1 MNRRDAT
8 KLAVSGLA
16 FQAGASAQQRTASA
30 QQQAAGAP
38 PESLDVRNFGAKG
51 DGKTLDT
58 AAINRAIDAAAAAG
72 GGTVVFPAGTYASY
86 SIHLKSK
93 VSLYLGPGATIL
105 AADSTS
111 TTGYDA
117 AEPMELDKYQD
128 YGHSHFHNS
137 LIWGEDLTDIGI
149 LGPGLIYG
157 KGLSKGNGPGLR
169 AEDPHVGNK
178 SISLKNCRNVVLRD
192 FGILQGGHFG
202 ILATGVDNFT
212 IDNLRIDTNRD
223 GMDIDCCRNVR
234 VSNCSVNSPW
244 DDAICLKSSFGL
256 GHARATDMVTIANCL
271 VSGSFALGSL
281 LDGTFKPIPADPGIH
296 RTGRIKFGTESNGGF
311 KNVTIT
317 NCTFDGCQGLALETV
332 DGGLLEDVTISNIT
346 MRNVISAPIFMRLG
360 ARMRGPAG
368 VPAGV
373 LRRVIVSNIVV
384 SNCASYLGSIISG
397 IPGHPIENIKISDVY
412 VQHQGGGTRE
422 QAARMPAEMETA
434 YPEPGMFGN
443 MPSHG
448 FFIRHAKG
456 VELSN
461 IEIETLKEDQRPFLV
476 MNDVENADLFRIKSP
491 KVAGVPAAALDNVR
505 NFSVSAS
512 KPLFA
517 DTQLDKAA
525 SSKL

>member
-1 MNRRDAT
+1 MV
-8 KLAVSGLA
+8 KLVGAGLA
-16 FQAGASAQQRTASA
+16 FQEAFAQSAGTST
-30 QQQAAGAP
+30 G
-38 PESLDVRNFGAKG
+38 LDVRSFGARG

-58 AAINRAIDAAAAAG
+58 EAINRAIDAAAASG
-72 GGTVVFPAGTYASY
+72 GGTIVFPAGTYATY
-86 SIHLKSK
+86 SIRLKSN

-105 AADSTS
+105 AAENTS

-137 LIWGEDLTDIGI
+137 LIWGEDLSDISI

-157 KGLSKGNGPGLR
+157 KGLSKGTGPGLR

-178 SISLKNCRNVVLRD
+178 SISLKNCRNVTLRD

-234 VSNCSVNSPW
+234 VSNCTVNSPW

-256 GHARATDMVTIANCL
+256 GHARSTDTVTITNCA
-271 VSGSFALGSL
+271 VSGSYALGSL
-281 LDGTFKPIPADPGIH
+281 MDGTFKPLPTGERIP

-311 KNVTIT
+311 KNITIT

-332 DGGLLEDVTISNIT
+332 DGALLEDVTISNIT
-346 MRNVISAPIFMRLG
+346 MRDIISAPIFMRLG
-360 ARMRGPAG
+360 SRMRGPAG
-368 VPAGV
+368 VPVGS

-384 SNCASYLGSIISG
+384 SNCASYLGSVISG

-412 VQHQGGGTRE
+412 VQHQGGGTKE
-422 QAARMPAEMETA
+422 QAARAVLENENA
-434 YPEPGMFGN
+434 YPEPGMFGA

-461 IEIETLKEDQRPFLV
+461 IDIAPLKEDARPLIV
-476 MNDVENADLFRIKSP
+476 MNDVENVDLFRIRAP
-491 KVAGVPAAALDNVR
+491 KTAGVPAAVLNNVR

-512 KPLFA
+512 KPLMA
-517 DTQLDKAA
+517 DNQIAKADSQQL
-525 SSKL
+525 

>member
-1 MNRRDAT
+1 MMKRRDMVA
-8 KLAVSGLA
+8 LAGAGLA
-16 FQAGASAQQRTASA
+16 FQAGASAQQPSA
-30 QQQAAGAP
+30 AAG
-38 PESLDVRNFGAKG
+38 SFDVRSFGAIG
-51 DGKTLDT
+51 DGKTIDT
-58 AAINRAIDAAAAAG
+58 PSINRAIDAAAAAG
-72 GGTVVFPAGTYASY
+72 GGTVVFPAGAYASY

-93 VSLYLGPGATIL
+93 VSLHLGPGATIL
-105 AADSTS
+105 AAENTAS
-111 TTGYDA
+111 TGYDA

-137 LIWGEDLTDIGI
+137 LIWGEDLTDIAI
-149 LGPGLIYG
+149 LGPGLIHG
-157 KGLSKGNGPGLR
+157 KGLSKGTGPGLR

-178 SISLKNCRNVVLRD
+178 AISLKNCRNVLLRD

-256 GHARATDMVTIANCL
+256 GRARATDMVTISNCM
-271 VSGSFALGSL
+271 VSGSFALGSM
-281 LDGTFKPIPADPGIH
+281 LDGTFKPLPAGERIP

-311 KNVTIT
+311 KNVAIT

-332 DGGLLEDVTISNIT
+332 DGGILEDVTVSNIT
-346 MRNVISAPIFMRLG
+346 MRDIISAPIFMRLG
-360 ARMRGPAG
+360 SRMRGPVG
-368 VPAGV
+368 VPVGV

-384 SNCASYLGSIISG
+384 SNCAAYLGSVISG
-397 IPGHPIENIKISDVY
+397 IPGHLIENVKVSDVY
-412 VQHQGGGTRE
+412 VQHQGGGTKE
-422 QAARMPAEMETA
+422 QAARLPPENENA

-456 VELSN
+456 IELSN
-461 IEIETLKEDQRPFLV
+461 IEIETIKEDQRPLV
-476 MNDVENADLFRIKSP
+476 VMHDVQGADLFRIRTP
-491 KVAGVPAAALDNVR
+491 KAPGVPAAVLDNVR
-505 NFSVSAS
+505 NFSVSGS
-512 KPLFA
+512 KSWLA
-517 DTQLDKAA
+517 DTHLEQADAV
-525 SSKL
+525 KL

>member
-1 MNRRDAT
+1 MNRRNAA

-16 FQAGASAQQRTASA
+16 FQAGAFAQQR
-30 QQQAAGAP
+30 AAEPA
-38 PESLDVRNFGAKG
+38 ESLNVRALGAKG

-72 GGTVVFPAGTYASY
+72 GGTVFFPAGTYASY
-86 SIHLKSK
+86 SIHLRSK

-105 AADSTS
+105 AAENTS

-117 AEPMELDKYQD
+117 AEPMALDKYQD

-137 LIWGEDLTDIGI
+137 LIWGEDLTDISI

-157 KGLSKGNGPGLR
+157 QGLSKGTGPGLR

-178 SISLKNCRNVVLRD
+178 SISLKNCRNVILRD

-256 GHARATDMVTIANCL
+256 GHARSTDMVTISDCL
-271 VSGSFALGSL
+271 VSGSFAMGSL
-281 LDGTFKPIPADPGIH
+281 LDGTFKPIAADPSIH

-311 KNVTIT
+311 KNITVT
-317 NCTFDGCQGLALETV
+317 NCTFDGCQGLALESV
-332 DGGLLEDVTISNIT
+332 DGALLEDVTISNIT
-346 MRNVISAPIFMRLG
+346 MRDVISAPIFMRLG
-360 ARMRGPAG
+360 ARMRGPEG
-368 VPAGV
+368 VPIGQ
-373 LRRVIVSNIVV
+373 LRRVIISNIVV

-412 VQHQGGGTRE
+412 VQHQGGGTKE
-422 QAARMPAEMETA
+422 QAVRMPAEMEKG
-434 YPEPGMFGN
+434 YPEPGMFGA

-448 FFIRHAKG
+448 FFIRHAKN

-461 IEIETLKEDQRPFLV
+461 IEIAPVKEDQRPVFV
-476 MNDVENADLFRIKSP
+476 MNDVDGVDLFRIKAP
-491 KVAGVPAAALDNVR
+491 KVAGVPVAALDNVR
-505 NFSVSAS
+505 DFSVSAS
-512 KPLFA
+512 KPLLA
-517 DTQLDKAA
+517 DTLIGNAGA
-525 SSKL
+525 TKL

>member
-1 MNRRDAT
+1 M
-8 KLAVSGLA
+8 
-16 FQAGASAQQRTASA
+16 FQAGASAQQSRGN
-30 QQQAAGAP
+30 AAPAEGM
-38 PESLDVRNFGAKG
+38 DVRKFGAKG

-72 GGTVVFPAGTYASY
+72 GGTVFFPAGTYASY

-93 VSLYLGPGATIL
+93 VLLYLGPGAIIL
-105 AADSTS
+105 AAENTS
-111 TTGYDA
+111 ATGYDP
-117 AEPMELDKYQD
+117 AEHMDLDKYQD

-137 LIWGEDLTDIGI
+137 LIWGEDLIDVAI

-157 KGLSKGNGPGLR
+157 KGLSKGTGPGLR

-256 GHARATDMVTIANCL
+256 GHARATDMVTISNCM
-271 VSGSFALGSL
+271 VSGSFTLGSL
-281 LDGTFKPIPADPGIH
+281 LDGTFKPLPTGERIP

-332 DGGLLEDVTISNIT
+332 DGGLLEDVSISNIT
-346 MRNVISAPIFMRLG
+346 MRDVISAPIFMRLG
-360 ARMRGPAG
+360 ARMRGPEG
-368 VPAGV
+368 VPIGQ
-373 LRRVIVSNIVV
+373 LRRVIISNIVV

-397 IPGHPIENIKISDVY
+397 IPGHPIENVKISDVY
-412 VQHQGGGTRE
+412 VQHQGGGTKE
-422 QAARMPAEMETA
+422 QAARMPAEMERA
-434 YPEPGMFGN
+434 YPEPGMFGA

-448 FFIRHAKG
+448 FFIRHAKD

-461 IEIETLKEDQRPFLV
+461 IEIAPVKEDQRPLFA
-476 MNDVENADLFRIKSP
+476 MNDVEGVDLFRIKAP
-491 KVAGVPAAALDNVR
+491 KVAGVPVAVLDNVR
-505 NFSVSAS
+505 DFNVSAS
-512 KPLFA
+512 KPLLA
-517 DTQLDKAA
+517 DTQLENAGA
-525 SSKL
+525 IKL

>member
-1 MNRRDAT
+1 MDRRDAV
-8 KLAVSGLA
+8 KLAASGLV
-16 FQAGASAQQRTASA
+16 FQGAYAQQG
-30 QQQAAGAP
+30 AAGAAGP
-38 PESLDVRNFGAKG
+38 TAGNLDVKAFGAKG
-51 DGKTLDT
+51 DGKTIDT

-72 GGTVVFPAGTYASY
+72 GGTVAFPAGTYATY

-105 AADSTS
+105 AAENSS
-111 TTGYDA
+111 TTGYDL

-128 YGHSHFHNS
+128 YGHGHFHNS
-137 LIWGEDLTDIGI
+137 LIWGEDLTDIAI
-149 LGPGLIYG
+149 QGPGLIYG
-157 KGLSKGNGPGLR
+157 KGLSKGTGPGLR

-256 GHARATDMVTIANCL
+256 GHARATDMVTVTNCL

-281 LDGTFKPIPADPGIH
+281 MDGTFKPLPTGERIP

-332 DGGLLEDVTISNIT
+332 DGGILEDVAISNIT
-346 MRNVISAPIFMRLG
+346 MRDIISAPIFMRLG
-360 ARMRGPAG
+360 SRMRGPAG
-368 VPAGV
+368 VPVGV

-384 SNCASYLGSIISG
+384 SNCAAYLGSVISG

-412 VQHQGGGTRE
+412 VQHQGGGTKE
-422 QAARMPAEMETA
+422 QAARVPPESENA

-448 FFIRHAKG
+448 FYIRHAKG
-456 VELSN
+456 IELSN
-461 IEIETLKEDQRPFLV
+461 IEIETVKEDLRPVFV
-476 MNDVENADLFRIKSP
+476 MNDVENVDLFRIRTT
-491 KVAGVPAAALDNVR
+491 KVQGVPAAVLDNVR
-505 NFSVSAS
+505 NFSVSGS
-512 KPLFA
+512 KPLLA
-517 DTQLDKAA
+517 DTQLEKADGV
-525 SSKL
+525 KL